1 MASIEWIWLTA
12 IAAGIVGCIGGWLL
26 GRRSN
31 HGQRKSLALQ
41 ESLDTSEQRLQDYK
55 REVQEHFV
63 QTAEAV
69 KQMNDTYQ
77 SLHQRLA
84 EGANT
89 LCGDLEENPLLD
101 IVSGRRVDDTKADQ
115 AAQLPLEAP
124 LDYAPKK
131 GPADK
136 GVLNDDFGIEKVRA

>member
-1 MASIEWIWLTA
+1 MASIELIWLTA
-12 IAAGIVGCIGGWLL
+12 IVAGIIGSLGGWLL
-26 GRRSN
+26 GRRAN

-55 REVQEHFV
+55 RDVQEHFM

-89 LCGDLEENPLLD
+89 LCGDLEENPLLES
-101 IVSGRRVDDTKADQ
+101 VSGRRVDDPKADQ
-115 AAQLPLEAP
+115 QAQLPLEPP

-131 GPADK
+131 GPTDK